1 MPGNCGEIVS
11 QPFLLALMWFPSH
24 LPNMRGSFLEILVFL
39 FSEEIVPF
47 LAIDLRVP
55 GKKRV

>member
-1 MPGNCGEIVS
+1 MS